1 LYTSPRYPVRELS
14 KYTYTVKRWRN
25 SASGLL
31 LRRTTGRA
39 ALPASLPMRNPD
51 PFFNIRALNSLK
63 PHSNEVKKALKSSE
77 TILLKF
83 ELSFTVSS

>member
-1 LYTSPRYPVRELS
+1 
-14 KYTYTVKRWRN
+14 
-25 SASGLL
+25 
-31 LRRTTGRA
+31 
-39 ALPASLPMRNPD
+39 MRNPD